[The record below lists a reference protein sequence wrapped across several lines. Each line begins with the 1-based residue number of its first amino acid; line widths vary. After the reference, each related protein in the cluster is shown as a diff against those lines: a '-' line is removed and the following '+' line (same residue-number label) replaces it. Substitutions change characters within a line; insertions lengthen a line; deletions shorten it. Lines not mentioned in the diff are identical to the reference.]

1 VTKKG
6 IFIIAI
12 LLVGLL
18 LICSSIVLTSDFFAN
33 LVNSGSGDLV
43 ENTVSNSETIAPVG
57 QTSASVQ
64 PTEALASEP
73 QNDENEPLQPETAS
87 PACMSRLKVML
98 DEAYGNV
105 ESDVAYSDD
114 VPDYKGPEDGYV
126 LVTYKVSGDKISSP
140 DYTKKIPSTYSKY
153 QKDTDEHKRIW
164 KVITDVIPL
173 DQRKDLDQFIIFTDG
188 MDNFTGAVDEGST
201 PDTWSFQADI
211 LDSQNFAT
219 LSTTLVHEFGHM
231 VTLSSE
237 QVDYGASTCKNY
249 STSDGCST
257 KNSYINTFF
266 ISFWKDTYKEWKKD
280 AKLTEDGDVDEDGVY
295 AFYEKYPDQFV
306 SDYAATNPSEDLAE
320 SWTYF
325 VYSDKPRDD
334 SIANQKI
341 LFFYQYPELVQ
352 LRQKM
357 LNGLCPYTKE

>member
-6 IFIIAI
+6 ILIIAV

-18 LICSSIVLTSDFFAN
+18 LVCSSIVLTSDFFASI
-33 LVNSGSGDLV
+33 VNSGSQDQVG
-43 ENTVSNSETIAPVG
+43 NTSSNSETTAPVD
-57 QTSASVQ
+57 QSSASIR
-64 PTEALASEP
+64 PTETLTSDP
-73 QNDENEPLQPETAS
+73 QSGGDTLQPDTTS
-87 PACMSRLKVML
+87 PACMSRLKVLL
-98 DEAYGNV
+98 DEAYDNG
-105 ESDVAYSDD
+105 ESDEAYSDD
-114 VPDYKGPEDGYV
+114 APDYKGPEDGYV

-164 KVITDVIPL
+164 KVITDVIPP

-249 STSDGCST
+249 STSDGCSI

-266 ISFWKDTYKEWKKD
+266 ISFWSNNYKEWKKD
-280 AKLTEDGDVDEDGVY
+280 AKLTEDGEVDEDGVY

-334 SIANQKI
+334 SIASQKI

-357 LNGLCPYTKE
+357 LKGLCPYTKV

>member
-6 IFIIAI
+6 IFIIAV

-18 LICSSIVLTSDFFAN
+18 LVCSSIVLTSDFFAN
-33 LVNSGSGDLV
+33 LVNPGSGDYV
-43 ENTVSNSETIAPVG
+43 ENTVTNSEPAVPVDQSSAPVA
-57 QTSASVQ
+57 SAE
-64 PTEALASEP
+64 TFASEP
-73 QNDENEPLQPETAS
+73 QNAGDSLQLESAS
-87 PACMSRLKVML
+87 PACMSGLKVML
-98 DEAYGNV
+98 DEAYGNS
-105 ESDVAYSDD
+105 ESDEAYSDD
-114 VPDYKGPEDGYV
+114 APDYKGPEDGYV

-153 QKDTDEHKRIW
+153 QKDTKEHKRIW

-231 VTLSSE
+231 VTLSSD
-237 QVDYGASTCKNY
+237 QIDYGASSCKNY
-249 STSDGCST
+249 STSDGCSVE
-257 KNSYINTFF
+257 NSYINTFF
-266 ISFWKDTYKEWKKD
+266 ISFWSNNYKEWKKD
-280 AKLTEDGDVDEDGVY
+280 AKLTEDGEVDEDGVY

-306 SDYAATNPSEDLAE
+306 SDYAATNPSEDMAE

-325 VYSDKPRDD
+325 VYSDKPQDD
-334 SIANQKI
+334 SIASQKI
-341 LFFYQYPELVQ
+341 LFFYQYPELVE